1 MRASQAA
8 FWDEVEST
16 GVVLAKETETVLTI
30 EAGVGEEV
38 TGTVEVKIEVAA
50 DTVACNEELD
60 AGATAV
66 ALAAW

>member
-1 MRASQAA
+1 MENTGAA
-8 FWDEVEST
+8 L
-16 GVVLAKETETVLTI
+16 GKETETVLTM

-50 DTVACNEELD
+50 DTVACKEELD
-60 AGATAV
+60 AVATAV